1 MIVSEAQAAGFL
13 GSGGHDLMITETSFS
28 QRVRSG
34 LERLRGQ
41 PMPRSDFIAAQ
52 GTVIELQGHGFYL
65 VRLDDS
71 EHEILARM
79 SGRMS
84 KNHIRVI
91 QLDRVE
97 LEISPADWSQAR
109 IVYRYK

>member
-1 MIVSEAQAAGFL
+1 
-13 GSGGHDLMITETSFS
+13 
-28 QRVRSG
+28 
-34 LERLRGQ
+34 
-41 PMPRSDFIAAQ
+41 MPKSDFIEAK
-52 GTVIELQGHGFYL
+52 GTVIKMQGHGFYL
-65 VRLDDS
+65 VRLDDN

-79 SGRMS
+79 SGRMQ

>member
-1 MIVSEAQAAGFL
+1 
-13 GSGGHDLMITETSFS
+13 
-28 QRVRSG
+28 
-34 LERLRGQ
+34 
-41 PMPRSDFIAAQ
+41 MPRSDFIETE
-52 GTVIELQGHGFYL
+52 GTVLQMRGHGFYRVL
-65 VRLDDS
+65 LDGN
-71 EHEILARM
+71 EHEVLARL

-91 QLDRVE
+91 QDDRVV